1 MKHTLLKPLVV
12 SALAIV
18 TCVVPFSLQAGEQ
31 GKCPKKG
38 PGHARMSAEDRVQR
52 MTEHLGLTAEQATAV
67 QEVFESHRE
76 QFKQQR
82 ASGERPSRESML
94 AIRQAIQVAIDDIL
108 TEEQQTK
115 LETVRKARR
124 EQRGARGPK
133 RQSESTQQSETG
145 GKI

>member
-1 MKHTLLKPLVV
+1 
-12 SALAIV
+12 
-18 TCVVPFSLQAGEQ
+18 
-31 GKCPKKG
+31 
-38 PGHARMSAEDRVQR
+38 MSAEDRVQR